1 MVVVVVRERNIGDAF
16 FLKSWIFGTCKGVL
30 FVVGVDTDAQV
41 KKIPYMLVV
50 GDQEMESG
58 TVNMRRHGEKET
70 TTMTVD
76 EFIQYIQKNIAEKSQ
91 KY

>member
-1 MVVVVVRERNIGDAF
+1 MRE
-16 FLKSWIFGTCKGVL
+16 
-30 FVVGVDTDAQV
+30 AQV
-41 KKIPYMLVV
+41 KKVPYMLVV

-70 TTMTVD
+70 STMTVD
-76 EFIQYIQKNIAEKSQ
+76 EFIAYIQDKIATKSD

>member
-1 MVVVVVRERNIGDAF
+1 DVDDRNEKVGYKMRE
-16 FLKSWIFGTCKGVL
+16 
-30 FVVGVDTDAQV
+30 AQV
-41 KKIPYMLVV
+41 KKVPYMLVV

-70 TTMTVD
+70 STMTVD
-76 EFIQYIQKNIAEKSQ
+76 EFIAYIQDKIATRSD

>member
-1 MVVVVVRERNIGDAF
+1 
-16 FLKSWIFGTCKGVL
+16 
-30 FVVGVDTDAQV
+30 
-41 KKIPYMLVV
+41 MLVV